1 MTNPKPQQDFGNL
14 LDHDYDGI
22 CEYDNPLPGWWTWI
36 FVASIAFS
44 VVYYMYYHSTG
55 IGADVHQKYEAQMV
69 AHISKQLEQLGQL
82 QPNDPT
88 IVLFMSKTDW
98 MNAMAG
104 IFRGTC
110 AQCHAADG
118 GGGIGP
124 NLTDD
129 NYLHVKTPKDIYEV
143 ISNGW
148 QGTSMP
154 AFKDRFRE
162 PQRILLAAYVASLRG
177 TNPAQPKAPQG
188 ESIAPWPAPE
198 PAASPETGGAARQE
212 ER

>member
-1 MTNPKPQQDFGNL
+1 MTNLKPRDDFGDL
-14 LDHDYDGI
+14 TDHDYDGI

-36 FVASIAFS
+36 FVATIAFS
-44 VVYYMYYHSTG
+44 IVYYFYYHPTG
-55 IGADVHQKYEAQMV
+55 IGADIHLKYEAQMV
-69 AHISKQLEQLGQL
+69 AHISRQLEQLGEL
-82 QPNDPT
+82 HADDGT
-88 IVLFMSKTDW
+88 IVEFMGKSDW

-129 NYLHVKTPKDIYEV
+129 NYLHVNAPKDIYEV
-143 ISNGW
+143 ITNGW
-148 QGTSMP
+148 PGTSMP
-154 AFKDRFRE
+154 SFKDRFRE

-188 ESIAPWPAPE
+188 PTISPWPDVQ
-198 PAASPETGGAARQE
+198 AAGVNEKSGIDE
-212 ER
+212 EKR

>member
-1 MTNPKPQQDFGNL
+1 MNNPSPDRERDFL
-14 LDHDYDGI
+14 LDHNYDGI

-36 FVASIAFS
+36 FIATIAFS
-44 VVYYMYYHSTG
+44 IVYYLYYHATE
-55 IGADVHQKYEAQMV
+55 IGADIHQKYETQMV
-69 AHISKQLEQLGQL
+69 AHISRQLEQLGEL
-82 QPNDPT
+82 HPDDAT
-88 IVLFMSKTDW
+88 ILEFTRKSDL
-98 MNAMAG
+98 MNAMSG
-104 IFRGTC
+104 VFRGTC

-124 NLTDD
+124 NLTDN

-177 TNPAQPKAPQG
+177 TAPAQPKAPQG
-188 ESIAPWPAPE
+188 ESIAAWPAPA
-198 PAASPETGGAARQE
+198 PDAATETDGAAQE